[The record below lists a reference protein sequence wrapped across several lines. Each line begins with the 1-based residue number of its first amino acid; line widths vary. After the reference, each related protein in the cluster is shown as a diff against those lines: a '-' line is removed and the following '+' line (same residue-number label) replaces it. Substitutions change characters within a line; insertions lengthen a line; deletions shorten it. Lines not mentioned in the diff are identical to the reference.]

1 MPCRFLK
8 PLIFRIMSNIT
19 SAIRAY
25 VGKLL
30 PSLNKTSILEDL
42 RLAHTTFSDCQD
54 AYKRA
59 LDKMGGKFTEDS
71 LNELS
76 KTYAA
81 MAGGSGKNIL
91 ANVYSSIPTVLES
104 IELLETVVSGE
115 LEDVIATQGL
125 NYKKATLIQLTDS
138 LVFASRMT
146 VKILKYCTFMEL
158 NAVSV
163 ENNIEPSPIGEF
175 EVFEASNITNNL
187 QSYASVISAMSGT
200 KSMAE
205 RLEKIPDILVTGT
218 DFGVLKNT
226 VGARTL
232 EPFDLRP
239 GKGNTNNFTWSP
251 FYQYKMSRLVTKTQR
266 AEEAKNELQVVR
278 MQLYQME
285 NAQRGRE
292 DAGTQQQIEILR
304 RKSAR
309 LTRTI
314 EQEER

>member
-1 MPCRFLK
+1 
-8 PLIFRIMSNIT
+8 MSNIT

-30 PSLNKTSILEDL
+30 PSLNKSSVLEDL

-59 LDKMGGKFTEDS
+59 LDKMGGKFQENS

-76 KTYAA
+76 KNYAA
-81 MAGGSGKNIL
+81 LAGGSGKNIL
-91 ANVYSSIPTVLES
+91 ANIYSSIPTILES
-104 IELLETVVSGE
+104 IEFLETMVSGE

-125 NYKKATLIQLTDS
+125 NYKKATLIQLADS
-138 LVFASRMT
+138 LVFASRTT
-146 VKILKYCTFMEL
+146 VKILKHCTFLEL

-163 ENNIEPSPIGEF
+163 ANNIEPAPIAEF
-175 EVFEASNITNNL
+175 EVFEADQLNKNL
-187 QSYASVISAMSGT
+187 PAYASVISAMSGAKT
-200 KSMAE
+200 MTE
-205 RLEKIPDILVTGT
+205 RLEKIPDILVTGA
-218 DFGVLKNT
+218 DYGMLKST
-226 VGARTL
+226 VGAKTL

-239 GKGNTNNFTWSP
+239 SKTNTSNFTWSP
-251 FYQYKMSRLVTKTQR
+251 FYMYKMSRLITKTQR
-266 AEEAKNELQVVR
+266 AEEAKGELAVVR

-285 NAQRGRE
+285 NAARGRE

>member
-1 MPCRFLK
+1 
-8 PLIFRIMSNIT
+8 MSNIT

-30 PSLNKTSILEDL
+30 PSLNKSSVLEDL

-59 LDKMGGKFTEDS
+59 LEKMGGKFQENT

-76 KTYAA
+76 KTYAGL
-81 MAGGSGKNIL
+81 AGGSGKNIL
-91 ANVYSSIPTVLES
+91 TNIHGSIPTVLES
-104 IELLETVVSGE
+104 IELLETMVSGE
-115 LEDVIATQGL
+115 LDDVIATQGL
-125 NYKKATLIQLTDS
+125 NYKKATLIQLADS

-158 NAVSV
+158 NAISV
-163 ENNIEPSPIGEF
+163 ANNIEPAPINEF
-175 EVFEASNITNNL
+175 EVFEAGQISGNL
-187 QSYASVISAMSGT
+187 AAYASVISTMSGAKT
-200 KSMAE
+200 MTE
-205 RLEKIPDILVTGT
+205 RLEKIPDILVTGA
-218 DFGVLKNT
+218 DYGVLKNT
-226 VGARTL
+226 IGSKTL
-232 EPFDLRP
+232 EPFDLRASKS
-239 GKGNTNNFTWSP
+239 GTSNFTWSP
-251 FYQYKMSRLVTKTQR
+251 FYMYKMSRMVTKTMR
-266 AEEAKNELQVVR
+266 AEEAKSELAVVR
-278 MQLYQME
+278 LQLYQME
-285 NAQRGRE
+285 NAARGRD